1 MLPTSLKFR
10 TLRHTYASLC
20 VAAGIPPLQ
29 LSRFMGHAKVTTTL
43 AIYTHLFNDDRSEA
57 MDALEAMSGPVAPN
71 VVPLRRRQS

>member
-1 MLPTSLKFR
+1 
-10 TLRHTYASLC
+10 
-20 VAAGIPPLQ
+20 
-29 LSRFMGHAKVTTTL
+29 MGHAKVTTTL